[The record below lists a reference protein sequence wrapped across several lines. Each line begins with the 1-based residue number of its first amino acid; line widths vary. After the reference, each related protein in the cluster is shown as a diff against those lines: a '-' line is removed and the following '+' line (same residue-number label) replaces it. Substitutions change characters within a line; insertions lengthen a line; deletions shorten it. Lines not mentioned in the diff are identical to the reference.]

1 MPKLVAQVTSPG
13 SWSSSPKATSVGPIA
28 VPTMIT
34 QKNATDRKLAII
46 WLNAAMIPNGPPR
59 IRLINV

>member
-1 MPKLVAQVTSPG
+1 MVEQ
-13 SWSSSPKATSVGPIA
+13 PKATSVGPIA